1 MPKLMKSIPY
11 ANVIRHP
18 ACRINTTPCMSYHF
32 VKYDTNGLFSDT
44 KLSYDTT
51 QMAGHYDIKG
61 EVMQQITVAS
71 DSQRRIRKNEL
82 DRLEEIE
89 AKEREKARKNDNF
102 TQTTPAGWKRMR
114 EMIKSK
120 ETAPAL
126 PLYMFFAEH
135 IDPSCGAVVADQGFL
150 AERMGVSIRTIQ
162 RWLNLLEEHR
172 ALVRI
177 PVAGR
182 VCAYAL
188 NPDEVWK
195 GYKNNKEYA
204 AFVTKTLVN
213 KDGEIQRRIMSMFSP
228 EKQAEL
234 AQQEQAELDNE

>member
-1 MPKLMKSIPY
+1 
-11 ANVIRHP
+11 
-18 ACRINTTPCMSYHF
+18 
-32 VKYDTNGLFSDT
+32 
-44 KLSYDTT
+44 
-51 QMAGHYDIKG
+51 
-61 EVMQQITVAS
+61 MQVVATE
-71 DSQRRIRKNEL
+71 SQRRIRQNDLE
-82 DRLEEIE
+82 RLEELE
-89 AKEREKARKNDNF
+89 AKEREKARKNSNF

-114 EMIKSK
+114 EMLKSK
-120 ETAPAL
+120 EAAPAV

-135 IDPSCGAVVADQGFL
+135 IDPTCGAVVADQGFL
-150 AERMGVSIRTIQ
+150 ADRMGVSVRTIQ

-188 NPDEVWK
+188 DPHEVWK
-195 GYKNNKEYA
+195 GYKTSKDYA

-213 KDGEIQRRIMSMFSP
+213 KDGEIQRRIMSMFTP

-234 AQQEQAELDNE
+234 TEQEQLEALGQQRLSDV